1 MTLAWIFIGIIV
13 VCNTLSDIFQCR
25 AMRQQGEVSDF
36 RPSALRRVGAR
47 LVHDRQIWASV
58 SCMALSFFVLLA
70 LLSVSKVSFAVPAT
84 AASYLLE
91 TLLAK
96 YLLREAVDWKRWTGA
111 TLVACGVALLA
122 I

>member
-1 MTLAWIFIGIIV
+1 MIWVLVAIIV

-25 AMRQQGEVSDF
+25 AMRAHGEVCDF
-36 RPSALRRVGAR
+36 HPGALRRLAAT
-47 LVHDRQIWASV
+47 LVRNRGILASV
-58 SCMALSFFVLLA
+58 LCMAIAFFVLLA
-70 LLSVSKVSFAVPAT
+70 LLSVSNVSFAVPAT

-96 YLLREAVDWKRWTGA
+96 YLLREPVDWKRWTGA

-122 I
+122 V

>member
-1 MTLAWIFIGIIV
+1 MTLAWVLIGIIV

-36 RPSALRRVGAR
+36 HPSALRRLGAR
-47 LVHDRQIWASV
+47 LVRDRQIWASV

-96 YLLREAVDWKRWTGA
+96 YLLREPVDWKRWTGA